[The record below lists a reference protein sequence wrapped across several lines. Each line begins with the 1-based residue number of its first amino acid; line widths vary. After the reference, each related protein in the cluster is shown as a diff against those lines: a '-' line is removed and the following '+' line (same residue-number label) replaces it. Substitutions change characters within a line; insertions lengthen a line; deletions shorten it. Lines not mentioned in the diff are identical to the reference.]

1 MGNVR
6 PQIPAEIETRNMHT
20 SIFVQVALNGDQI
33 HPAAPRTSL
42 DIAEAARAAIRAGAN
57 SVHVHAFDRAGR
69 ETLDGAA
76 CGEVLRG
83 IRRLCPHTP
92 ISLTTSA
99 TIIPD
104 TSERL
109 RVVAAWDDFPDL
121 VTANQSEPGI
131 VELCE
136 MLLARGVEI
145 EAGLLTL
152 SDAQAFVASGL
163 ATRCR
168 RVLIEPLELD
178 IDVALRNA
186 AAMESVLLA
195 AGIMLE
201 QVHHGYGVASWAV
214 NRRAV
219 TRGHGIRTGLE
230 DVTVLP
236 NGSNAQDNAELVMA
250 AVELARAHAAA

>member
-1 MGNVR
+1 
-6 PQIPAEIETRNMHT
+6 MHSST
-20 SIFVQVALNGDQI
+20 FVQAALNGERI

-42 DIAEAARAAIRAGAN
+42 GIAEAARAAVRAGAN
-57 SVHVHAFDRAGR
+57 SLHVHAFDRAGR
-69 ETLDGAA
+69 ETLNGAL

-99 TIIPD
+99 TIIHDPR
-104 TSERL
+104 ERL
-109 RVVAAWDDFPDL
+109 RVVAAWVELPDL
-121 VTANQSEPGI
+121 VTANQGEPGI

-136 MLLARGVEI
+136 VLLARGVEI
-145 EAGLLTL
+145 EAGLLTV

-163 ATRCR
+163 APRCR
-168 RVLIEPLELD
+168 RILIEPCELD

-195 AGIMLE
+195 AGITLE
-201 QVHHGYGVASWAV
+201 QVHHGYGVASWSV

-219 TRGHGIRTGLE
+219 TRGHGIRTGME

-236 NGSNAQDNAELVMA
+236 NGSPAQDNAELVAA